1 MPRPSKTSKAAK
13 QRYAERLLK
22 MKVAEVA
29 LPTECEAFE
38 EAMAEEEI
46 LGVVV
51 THVNNGITIATLF
64 DMVS

>member
-1 MPRPSKTSKAAK
+1 MPCPSKTSKAAK

-38 EAMAEEEI
+38 EAMAEDE
-46 LGVVV
+46 
-51 THVNNGITIATLF
+51 
-64 DMVS
+64 D

>member
-1 MPRPSKTSKAAK
+1 MPRPSKASRAAK
-13 QRYAERLLK
+13 QRYAARLLK
-22 MKVAEVA
+22 ER
-29 LPTECEAFE
+29 EEAGFE

-64 DMVS
+64 DKVS